1 MLVSC
6 VLDIELCNIVKIQ
19 EKIIVQTISPE
30 GDHTFMNSEKA
41 VIIPVILAGG
51 SGTRLWPLSREC
63 HPKQLL
69 PLVNDKTMLQNTLL
83 RVQGLKG
90 VSSPIVV
97 CTEEHRFLVAE
108 QVRSI
113 GGDATII
120 IEPVGRDTA
129 PAVAVAAL
137 DAVRQNENAVLLVL
151 PADHVI
157 GDEGNF
163 AEAVARGTAC
173 AAHGH
178 PVTFG
183 IVPQSPHTGYGY
195 IKKGGALSGEDSSA
209 FVVEGFVEKPSLE
222 KARQYLDEGYLWNS
236 GMFLFPARGFLATL
250 KEFEPLMADCVER
263 SYAARTR
270 DLDFIRLDS
279 VAFAESP
286 ANSVDYAVMERIRD
300 TVVVPLDCSWSDVGS
315 WEALWEIG
323 KQDEKGNI
331 FIGNVMA
338 EDVTGSYIHA
348 GERLVAAIGL
358 NNYIIVDTKDA
369 LLVASRDRTQ
379 EVKTIVKRLKT
390 ENREEIRLH
399 KKVFRPWGSYE
410 CVDSGERFQAKRII
424 VNPGATL
431 SLQRH
436 FHRAEHWVVVKG
448 TAHIINGE
456 QTIILTENQST
467 YIPLG
472 AKHRLENPGTIPL
485 EIIEIQTGSYLGE
498 DDIERFEDLYGR

>member
-1 MLVSC
+1 M
-6 VLDIELCNIVKIQ
+6 IRE
-19 EKIIVQTISPE
+19 
-30 GDHTFMNSEKA
+30 HA

-90 VSSPIVV
+90 VAAPIVV

-108 QVRSI
+108 QIRAI
-113 GGDATII
+113 GGAATII

-137 DAVRQNENAVLLVL
+137 EALRQAEDAVLLVL

-157 GDEGNF
+157 GNEGNF
-163 AEAVARGTAC
+163 AEAVARGVTC
-173 AAHGH
+173 AAQGH

-183 IVPQSPHTGYGY
+183 IVPRSPHTGYGY
-195 IKKGGALSGEDSSA
+195 IKKGA
-209 FVVEGFVEKPSLE
+209 VVGKEEPPVFAVECFVEKPSLE
-222 KARQYLDEGYLWNS
+222 KAGQYLDQGYLWNS
-236 GMFLFPARGFLATL
+236 GMFLFQAAGFLATL
-250 KEFEPLMADCVER
+250 KEFEPVMADCVAR
-263 SYAARTR
+263 AYGARTH

-279 VAFAESP
+279 AAFSASP
-286 ANSVDYAVMERIRD
+286 ANSVDYAVMERVRD

-323 KQDEKGNI
+323 EQDGKGNI

-338 EDVTGSYIHA
+338 EEVTGCYIHA
-348 GERLVAAIGL
+348 GESLVAAIGL
-358 NNYIIVDTKDA
+358 SNLIIVETKDA
-369 LLVASRDRTQ
+369 LLVAAKDRTQ
-379 EVKTIVKRLKT
+379 EVKTIVKRLKL
-390 ENREEIRLH
+390 EKREEIRLH

-410 CVDSGERFQAKRII
+410 CVDCGERFQAKRIM

-448 TAHIINGE
+448 TAHITNGD

-467 YIPLG
+467 YIPIG
-472 AKHRLENPGTIPL
+472 TKHRLENPGTIPL
-485 EIIEIQTGSYLGE
+485 EIVEIQTGSYLGE

>member
-1 MLVSC
+1 MMR
-6 VLDIELCNIVKIQ
+6 E
-19 EKIIVQTISPE
+19 
-30 GDHTFMNSEKA
+30 HA

-108 QVRSI
+108 QVRAI
-113 GGDATII
+113 GGGATII

-137 DAVRQNENAVLLVL
+137 EAVHQDEDAVLLVL

-157 GDEGNF
+157 GNEGNF
-163 AEAVARGTAC
+163 AEAVARGVTC
-173 AAHGH
+173 AAQGH

-195 IKKGGALSGEDSSA
+195 IKKGEVVGGEEPPVFA
-209 FVVEGFVEKPSLE
+209 VECFVEKPSLE
-222 KARQYLDEGYLWNS
+222 KARKYLDQGYLWNS
-236 GMFLFPARGFLATL
+236 GMFLFPAAGFLATL
-250 KEFEPLMADCVER
+250 KEFEPVMADCVAR
-263 SYAARTR
+263 AYTARTH

-279 VAFAESP
+279 GAFSASP
-286 ANSVDYAVMERIRD
+286 ANSVDYAVMERVRD
-300 TVVVPLDCSWSDVGS
+300 TVVVPLNCSWSDVGS

-323 KQDEKGNI
+323 EQDKNGNI
-331 FIGNVMA
+331 FIGNVLA
-338 EDVTGSYIHA
+338 EGVTGSYIHA
-348 GERLVAAIGL
+348 GESLVAAIGL
-358 NNYIIVDTKDA
+358 SNLIIVETKDA
-369 LLVASRDRTQ
+369 LLVASKDRTQ
-379 EVKTIVKRLKT
+379 EVKTIVKRLKL
-390 ENREEIRLH
+390 EKREEVRLH

-410 CVDSGERFQAKRII
+410 CVDCGERFQAKRIM

-448 TAHIINGE
+448 TAHITNGD
-456 QTIILTENQST
+456 QAIILTENQST

>member
-1 MLVSC
+1 MKK
-6 VLDIELCNIVKIQ
+6 E
-19 EKIIVQTISPE
+19 
-30 GDHTFMNSEKA
+30 HA

-69 PLVNDKTMLQNTLL
+69 ALVNDKTMLQNTLL
-83 RVQGLKG
+83 RVQGLQG
-90 VSSPIVV
+90 VAAPIIV

-108 QVRSI
+108 QIRAI
-113 GGDATII
+113 GIAATII

-137 DAVRQNENAVLLVL
+137 EAVRQDENAVILVL

-157 GDEGNF
+157 GNEAGF
-163 AEAVARGTAC
+163 AEAVARGASR
-173 AAHGH
+173 AGQGR

-195 IKKGGALSGEDSSA
+195 IKKGAVADGEKPPVFTVDC
-209 FVVEGFVEKPSLE
+209 FVEKPCLE

-236 GMFLFPARGFLATL
+236 GMFLFQAAGFLATL
-250 KEFEPLMADCVER
+250 KEFEPGMADCVAR
-263 SYAARTR
+263 AYAARTH
-270 DLDFIRLDS
+270 DLDFTRLDS
-279 VAFAESP
+279 VAFSASP
-286 ANSVDYAVMERIRD
+286 ANSVDYAVMERVRD
-300 TVVVPLDCSWSDVGS
+300 TVVVPLDCAWSDVGS

-323 KQDEKGNI
+323 EQDENGNV
-331 FIGNVMA
+331 FIGSVLA

-348 GERLVAAIGL
+348 GDKLVAAIGL
-358 NNYIIVDTKDA
+358 SDYVIVETKDA
-369 LLVASRDRTQ
+369 LLVAAKDRTQ
-379 EVKTIVKRLKT
+379 EVKTIVKRLTMEK
-390 ENREEIRLH
+390 REEVRLH

-410 CVDSGERFQAKRII
+410 RVDSGERFQVKRIM

-448 TAHIINGE
+448 TAHITNGD
-456 QTIILTENQST
+456 QSIILTENQST

>member
-1 MLVSC
+1 MKK
-6 VLDIELCNIVKIQ
+6 E
-19 EKIIVQTISPE
+19 
-30 GDHTFMNSEKA
+30 HA

-69 PLVNDKTMLQNTLL
+69 PLVNDKTMLQDTLL
-83 RVQGLKG
+83 RAQYLKG
-90 VSSPIVV
+90 VAAPIVV

-108 QVRSI
+108 QVRAI
-113 GGDATII
+113 GTAATII

-137 DAVRQNENAVLLVL
+137 EAIRQDEDAILLVL

-157 GDEGNF
+157 GNEGNF
-163 AEAVARGTAC
+163 AEAVARGVSF

-195 IKKGGALSGEDSSA
+195 IKKGEVLGGEEPSVFAVDC
-209 FVVEGFVEKPSLE
+209 FVEKPSLE

-236 GMFLFPARGFLATL
+236 GMFLFQAAGFLATL
-250 KEFEPLMADCVER
+250 KEFEPVMADCVAR
-263 SYAARTR
+263 AYAARTH

-279 VAFAESP
+279 GAFSASP
-286 ANSVDYAVMERIRD
+286 ANSVDYAVMERVRD
-300 TVVVPLDCSWSDVGS
+300 TVVVPLDCAWSDVGS

-323 KQDEKGNI
+323 EQDGKGNI
-331 FIGNVMA
+331 FIGNVLA

-348 GERLVAAIGL
+348 GDRLVAAIGL
-358 NNYIIVDTKDA
+358 SDHIIVETKDA
-369 LLVASRDRTQ
+369 LLVAAKDRTQ
-379 EVKTIVKRLKT
+379 EVKTIVKRLKM
-390 ENREEIRLH
+390 EKREEVRLH

-410 CVDSGERFQAKRII
+410 CVDSGERFQVKRIM

-448 TAHIINGE
+448 TAHITNGD

-472 AKHRLENPGTIPL
+472 ARHRLENPGTIPL

>member
-1 MLVSC
+1 MR
-6 VLDIELCNIVKIQ
+6 KQ
-19 EKIIVQTISPE
+19 AGPE
-30 GDHTFMNSEKA
+30 GETNFMKRENA

-69 PLVNDKTMLQNTLL
+69 PLVNDRTMLQNTLL

-90 VSSPIVV
+90 VAAPIVV

-108 QVRSI
+108 QVRAI
-113 GGDATII
+113 GTTATII

-137 DAVRQNENAVLLVL
+137 EARRQDEDAVLLVL

-157 GDEGNF
+157 GNEGNF
-163 AEAVARGTAC
+163 AEAVARGVAC
-173 AAHGH
+173 AAQGH

-195 IKKGGALSGEDSSA
+195 IKKGAALSGEGSA
-209 FVVEGFVEKPSLE
+209 VFTVDCFVEKPSLE
-222 KARQYLDEGYLWNS
+222 KARQYLAEGYLWNS
-236 GMFLFPARGFLATL
+236 GMFLFQAAGFLATL
-250 KEFEPLMADCVER
+250 MEFEPVMSDCVAQA
-263 SYAARTR
+263 YAARTH
-270 DLDFIRLDS
+270 DLDFTRLDAG
-279 VAFAESP
+279 AFFASP
-286 ANSVDYAVMERIRD
+286 ASSVDYAVMERVRD
-300 TVVVPLDCSWSDVGS
+300 TVVVPLDCAWSDVGS

-331 FIGNVMA
+331 FIGNVLA

-348 GERLVAAIGL
+348 GDSLVGAIGL
-358 NNYIIVDTKDA
+358 TNLIIVETKDA

-379 EVKTIVKRLKT
+379 EVKAIVTRLKL
-390 ENREEIRLH
+390 EKREEVRLH

-410 CVDSGERFQAKRII
+410 CVDSGERFQVKRIM
-424 VNPGATL
+424 VNSGATL

-448 TAHIINGE
+448 TAHITNGD
-456 QTIILTENQST
+456 QAIILTENQST

>member
-1 MLVSC
+1 M
-6 VLDIELCNIVKIQ
+6 IRE
-19 EKIIVQTISPE
+19 
-30 GDHTFMNSEKA
+30 HA

-90 VSSPIVV
+90 VAAPIVV

-108 QVRSI
+108 QIRAI
-113 GGDATII
+113 GGAATII

-137 DAVRQNENAVLLVL
+137 EALRQAEDAVLLVL

-157 GDEGNF
+157 GNEGNF
-163 AEAVARGTAC
+163 AEAVARGVTC
-173 AAHGH
+173 AAQGH

-183 IVPQSPHTGYGY
+183 IVPRSPHTGYGY
-195 IKKGGALSGEDSSA
+195 IKKGA
-209 FVVEGFVEKPSLE
+209 VVGKEEPPVFAVECFVEKPSLE
-222 KARQYLDEGYLWNS
+222 KAGQYLDQGYLWNS
-236 GMFLFPARGFLATL
+236 GMFLFQAAGFLATL
-250 KEFEPLMADCVER
+250 KEFEPVMADCVAR
-263 SYAARTR
+263 AYGARTH

-279 VAFAESP
+279 AAFSASP
-286 ANSVDYAVMERIRD
+286 ANSVDYAVMERVRD
-300 TVVVPLDCSWSDVGS
+300 TVVVPLDCAWSDVGS

-323 KQDEKGNI
+323 EQDGKGNI
-331 FIGNVMA
+331 FLGNVLA
-338 EDVTGSYIHA
+338 EEVSGSYIHA
-348 GERLVAAIGL
+348 GESLVAAIGL
-358 NNYIIVDTKDA
+358 SNLIIVETKDA
-369 LLVASRDRTQ
+369 LLVAAKDRTQ
-379 EVKTIVKRLKT
+379 QVKTIVKRLQLEK
-390 ENREEIRLH
+390 REEIRLH

-410 CVDSGERFQAKRII
+410 CVDCGERFQAKRIM

-448 TAHIINGE
+448 TAHITNGD

-467 YIPLG
+467 YIPIG
-472 AKHRLENPGTIPL
+472 TKHRLENPGTIPL
-485 EIIEIQTGSYLGE
+485 EIVEIQTGSYLGE

>member
-1 MLVSC
+1 MKN
-6 VLDIELCNIVKIQ
+6 E
-19 EKIIVQTISPE
+19 
-30 GDHTFMNSEKA
+30 HA

-69 PLVNDKTMLQNTLL
+69 ALVNDKTMLQNTLL

-90 VSSPIVV
+90 VAAPIIV

-108 QVRSI
+108 QVRAI
-113 GGDATII
+113 GIAATII

-137 DAVRQNENAVLLVL
+137 EAIRQDEDAVILVL

-157 GDEGNF
+157 GNEGNF
-163 AEAVARGTAC
+163 AEAVAKGASRAGQ
-173 AAHGH
+173 GR

-195 IKKGGALSGEDSSA
+195 IKKGAVADGEKPPVFTVDC
-209 FVVEGFVEKPSLE
+209 FVEKPSLE
-222 KARQYLDEGYLWNS
+222 KARQYLNEGYLWNS
-236 GMFLFPARGFLATL
+236 GMFLFRAAGFLATL
-250 KEFEPLMADCVER
+250 KEFEPVMADCVMR
-263 SYAARTR
+263 AYDARTH
-270 DLDFIRLDS
+270 DLDFTRLDS
-279 VAFAESP
+279 EAFSASP
-286 ANSVDYAVMERIRD
+286 ANSVDYAVMERVRD
-300 TVVVPLDCSWSDVGS
+300 TVLVPLDCAWSDVGS

-323 KQDEKGNI
+323 EQDENGNI
-331 FIGNVMA
+331 FIGNVLA

-348 GERLVAAIGL
+348 GDRLVAAIGL
-358 NNYIIVDTKDA
+358 SDHIIVETKDA
-369 LLVASRDRTQ
+369 LLVAAKDRTQ
-379 EVKTIVKRLKT
+379 EVKTIVKRLAMEKRD
-390 ENREEIRLH
+390 EVRLH

-410 CVDSGERFQAKRII
+410 GVDSGERFQVKRIM

-448 TAHIINGE
+448 TAHITNGD
-456 QTIILTENQST
+456 QSIILTENQST

>member
-1 MLVSC
+1 MR
-6 VLDIELCNIVKIQ
+6 K
-19 EKIIVQTISPE
+19 QTGPE
-30 GDHTFMNSEKA
+30 GEWNFMKRENA

-90 VSSPIVV
+90 VAAPIIV

-108 QVRSI
+108 QVRAI
-113 GGDATII
+113 GTAATII

-137 DAVRQNENAVLLVL
+137 EAVRQDANAILLVL

-157 GDEGNF
+157 GNEGNF
-163 AEAVARGTAC
+163 AEAVARGASC
-173 AAHGH
+173 AADGH

-195 IKKGGALSGEDSSA
+195 IKKGEVLGGEEPPVFRVDC
-209 FVVEGFVEKPSLE
+209 FVEKPSLE

-236 GMFLFPARGFLATL
+236 GMFLFQATGFLATL
-250 KEFEPLMADCVER
+250 TEFEPVMADCVVR
-263 SYAARTR
+263 AYDARTH
-270 DLDFIRLDS
+270 DLDFTRLDS
-279 VAFAESP
+279 GAFSASP
-286 ANSVDYAVMERIRD
+286 ANSVDYAVMERVRD
-300 TVVVPLDCSWSDVGS
+300 TVVVPLDCAWSDVGS

-323 KQDEKGNI
+323 EQDEQGNI
-331 FIGNVMA
+331 FIGNVLA
-338 EDVTGSYIHA
+338 EDVADSYIHA
-348 GERLVAAIGL
+348 GDRLVAAIGL
-358 NNYIIVDTKDA
+358 SNHIIVDTKDA
-369 LLVASRDRTQ
+369 LLVASKDRTQ
-379 EVKTIVKRLKT
+379 EVKTIVKRLKL
-390 ENREEIRLH
+390 EKREEVRLH

-410 CVDSGERFQAKRII
+410 CVDSGERFQVKRIM
-424 VNPGATL
+424 VNPGAAL

-448 TAHIINGE
+448 TAHITNGD
-456 QTIILTENQST
+456 QTVILTENQST

-498 DDIERFEDLYGR
+498 DDIERFEDVYGR

>member
-1 MLVSC
+1 M
-6 VLDIELCNIVKIQ
+6 IRE
-19 EKIIVQTISPE
+19 
-30 GDHTFMNSEKA
+30 HA

-83 RVQGLKG
+83 RVQGLEG
-90 VSSPIVV
+90 VAAPIVV

-108 QVRSI
+108 QIRAI
-113 GGDATII
+113 GGAATII

-137 DAVRQNENAVLLVL
+137 EALRQAEDAVLLVL

-157 GDEGNF
+157 GNEGNF
-163 AEAVARGTAC
+163 AEAVARGVTC
-173 AAHGH
+173 AAQGH

-183 IVPQSPHTGYGY
+183 IVPRSPHTGYGY
-195 IKKGGALSGEDSSA
+195 IKKGA
-209 FVVEGFVEKPSLE
+209 VVGKEEPPVFAVECFVEKPSLE
-222 KARQYLDEGYLWNS
+222 KAGQYLDQGYLWNS
-236 GMFLFPARGFLATL
+236 GMFLFQAAGFLATL
-250 KEFEPLMADCVER
+250 KEFEPVMADCVAR
-263 SYAARTR
+263 AYGARTH

-279 VAFAESP
+279 AAFSASP
-286 ANSVDYAVMERIRD
+286 ANSVDYAVMERVRD
-300 TVVVPLDCSWSDVGS
+300 TVVVPLDCAWSDVGS

-323 KQDEKGNI
+323 EQDGKGNI

-338 EDVTGSYIHA
+338 EEVTGCYIHA
-348 GERLVAAIGL
+348 GESLVAAIGL
-358 NNYIIVDTKDA
+358 SNLIIVETKDA
-369 LLVASRDRTQ
+369 LLVAAKDRTQ
-379 EVKTIVKRLKT
+379 EVKTIVKRLKL
-390 ENREEIRLH
+390 EKREEIRLH

-410 CVDSGERFQAKRII
+410 CVDCGERFQAKRIM

-448 TAHIINGE
+448 TAHITNGD
-456 QTIILTENQST
+456 QAIILTENQST

-472 AKHRLENPGTIPL
+472 TKHRLENPGTIPL

>member
-1 MLVSC
+1 MMR
-6 VLDIELCNIVKIQ
+6 E
-19 EKIIVQTISPE
+19 
-30 GDHTFMNSEKA
+30 HA

-83 RVQGLKG
+83 RVQGLQG
-90 VSSPIVV
+90 VAAPIVV

-108 QVRSI
+108 QIRAI
-113 GGDATII
+113 GGAATII

-137 DAVRQNENAVLLVL
+137 EAVRQNEDAVLLVL

-157 GDEGNF
+157 GNEGNF
-163 AEAVARGTAC
+163 AEAVARGVTC
-173 AAHGH
+173 AAQGH

-183 IVPQSPHTGYGY
+183 IVPRSPHTGYGY
-195 IKKGGALSGEDSSA
+195 IKKGD
-209 FVVEGFVEKPSLE
+209 VVDKEESPVFAVDCFVEKPSPE
-222 KARQYLDEGYLWNS
+222 KARQYLDQGYLWNS
-236 GMFLFPARGFLATL
+236 GMFLFQAAGFLATL
-250 KEFEPLMADCVER
+250 KDFEPVMADCVAR
-263 SYAARTR
+263 AYGARTH

-279 VAFAESP
+279 GAFSASP
-286 ANSVDYAVMERIRD
+286 ANSVDYAVMERVRD
-300 TVVVPLDCSWSDVGS
+300 TVVVPLDCAWSDVGS

-323 KQDEKGNI
+323 EQDGKGNI
-331 FIGNVMA
+331 FLGNVLA
-338 EDVTGSYIHA
+338 EEVTGSYIHA
-348 GERLVAAIGL
+348 GESLVAAIGL
-358 NNYIIVDTKDA
+358 NNLIIVETKDA
-369 LLVASRDRTQ
+369 LLVAARDRAQ
-379 EVKTIVKRLKT
+379 EVKTIVKRLQK
-390 ENREEIRLH
+390 EKREEIRLH

-410 CVDSGERFQAKRII
+410 CVDCGERFQAKRIM

-448 TAHIINGE
+448 TAHITNGD
-456 QTIILTENQST
+456 QAIILTENQST

-472 AKHRLENPGTIPL
+472 TKHRLENPGTIPL

>member
-1 MLVSC
+1 MH
-6 VLDIELCNIVKIQ
+6 K
-19 EKIIVQTISPE
+19 QTGPE
-30 GDHTFMNSEKA
+30 GEWNFMKRENA

-63 HPKQLL
+63 HPKQFL

-90 VSSPIVV
+90 VAAPIIV

-108 QVRSI
+108 QVRAI
-113 GGDATII
+113 GTAATII

-137 DAVRQNENAVLLVL
+137 EAVRQDANAILLVL

-157 GDEGNF
+157 GNEGNF
-163 AEAVARGTAC
+163 AEAVARGASC
-173 AAHGH
+173 AADGH

-195 IKKGGALSGEDSSA
+195 IKKGEVLGGENPPVFAVDC
-209 FVVEGFVEKPSLE
+209 FVEKPSLG

-236 GMFLFPARGFLATL
+236 GMFLFQATGFLATL
-250 KEFEPLMADCVER
+250 TEFEPVMADCVVR
-263 SYAARTR
+263 AYDARTH
-270 DLDFIRLDS
+270 DLDFTRLDS
-279 VAFAESP
+279 VAFSASP
-286 ANSVDYAVMERIRD
+286 ANSVDYAVMERVRD
-300 TVVVPLDCSWSDVGS
+300 TVVVPLDCAWSDVGS

-323 KQDEKGNI
+323 EQDEQGNI
-331 FIGNVMA
+331 FIGNVLA
-338 EDVTGSYIHA
+338 EDVADSYIHA
-348 GERLVAAIGL
+348 GDRLVAAIGL
-358 NNYIIVDTKDA
+358 SNHIIVDTKDA
-369 LLVASRDRTQ
+369 LLVASKDRTQ
-379 EVKTIVKRLKT
+379 EVKTIVKRLKL
-390 ENREEIRLH
+390 EKREEVRLH

-410 CVDSGERFQAKRII
+410 CVDSGERFQVKRIM

-448 TAHIINGE
+448 TAHITNGD
-456 QTIILTENQST
+456 QTVILTENQST

-498 DDIERFEDLYGR
+498 DDIERFEDVYGR

>member
-1 MLVSC
+1 MKK
-6 VLDIELCNIVKIQ
+6 E
-19 EKIIVQTISPE
+19 
-30 GDHTFMNSEKA
+30 HA

-69 PLVNDKTMLQNTLL
+69 PLVDDKTMLQNTLL

-90 VSSPIVV
+90 VAAPIVV

-108 QVRSI
+108 QVRAI
-113 GGDATII
+113 GTAATII

-129 PAVAVAAL
+129 PAVAAAAL
-137 DAVRQNENAVLLVL
+137 DAVRQDEDAILLVL

-157 GDEGNF
+157 GNEGNF
-163 AEAVARGTAC
+163 AEAVARGASC

-195 IKKGGALSGEDSSA
+195 IKKGEALGGEEPPVFAVDC
-209 FVVEGFVEKPSLE
+209 FVEKPSLE

-236 GMFLFPARGFLATL
+236 GMFLFQAAGFLATL
-250 KEFEPLMADCVER
+250 KEFEPVMADCVAR
-263 SYAARTR
+263 AYAARTH
-270 DLDFIRLDS
+270 DLDFTRLDS
-279 VAFAESP
+279 GAFSASP
-286 ANSVDYAVMERIRD
+286 ANSVDYAVMERVRD

-323 KQDEKGNI
+323 EQDGKGNI
-331 FIGNVMA
+331 FIGNVLA

-348 GERLVAAIGL
+348 GDRLVAAIGL
-358 NNYIIVDTKDA
+358 SNQIIVETKDA
-369 LLVASRDRTQ
+369 LLVASKDRTQ
-379 EVKTIVKRLKT
+379 EVKTIVKRLKL
-390 ENREEIRLH
+390 EKREEVRLH

-410 CVDSGERFQAKRII
+410 GVDCGERFQVKRIM
-424 VNPGATL
+424 VNPGAIL

-448 TAHIINGE
+448 TAHITNGD
-456 QTIILTENQST
+456 QAIILTENQST

>member
-1 MLVSC
+1 MKK
-6 VLDIELCNIVKIQ
+6 N
-19 EKIIVQTISPE
+19 
-30 GDHTFMNSEKA
+30 HA

-83 RVQGLKG
+83 RVQGLMG
-90 VSSPIVV
+90 VTAPIIV

-108 QVRSI
+108 QVRAI
-113 GGDATII
+113 GATATII

-137 DAVRQNENAVLLVL
+137 EAIRQDKDAVILVL

-157 GDEGNF
+157 GHEGNF
-163 AEAVARGTAC
+163 AAAVASGVAC
-173 AAHGH
+173 AGQGH

-183 IVPQSPHTGYGY
+183 IVPQNPHTGYGY
-195 IKKGGALSGEDSSA
+195 IKKGKMLGGEESPFFAVDC
-209 FVVEGFVEKPSLE
+209 FVEKPSLE

-236 GMFLFPARGFLATL
+236 GMFLFPAAGFLATL
-250 KEFEPLMADCVER
+250 KEFEPVMADCVAR
-263 SYAARTR
+263 AYDARTH
-270 DLDFIRLDS
+270 DLDFTRLDS
-279 VAFAESP
+279 EAFSASP
-286 ANSVDYAVMERIRD
+286 ANSVDYAVMERARD
-300 TVVVPLDCSWSDVGS
+300 TVVVPMDCAWSDVGS

-323 KQDEKGNI
+323 KQDEQGNI
-331 FIGNVMA
+331 FIGNVLA
-338 EDVTGSYIHA
+338 EDVSGSYIHA
-348 GERLVAAIGL
+348 GDRLVAAIGL
-358 NNYIIVDTKDA
+358 NNHIIVETKDA
-369 LLVASRDRTQ
+369 LLVAAKDRTQ
-379 EVKTIVKRLKT
+379 EVKAIVKRLTMEK
-390 ENREEIRLH
+390 REEVRLH

-410 CVDSGERFQAKRII
+410 CVDSGERFQVKRIM
-424 VNPGATL
+424 VNSGATL

-448 TAHIINGE
+448 TAHITNGD
-456 QTIILTENQST
+456 QAIILTENQST

>member
-1 MLVSC
+1 MH
-6 VLDIELCNIVKIQ
+6 K
-19 EKIIVQTISPE
+19 QTDPE
-30 GDHTFMNSEKA
+30 GEWNFMKRENA

-90 VSSPIVV
+90 VAAPIIV

-108 QVRSI
+108 QVRAI
-113 GGDATII
+113 GTAATII

-137 DAVRQNENAVLLVL
+137 EAIRQDANAILLVL

-157 GDEGNF
+157 GNEGNF
-163 AEAVARGTAC
+163 AEAVARGASC
-173 AAHGH
+173 AADGH

-195 IKKGGALSGEDSSA
+195 IKKGDVLGGEEPPIFRVDC
-209 FVVEGFVEKPSLE
+209 FVEKPSLE

-236 GMFLFPARGFLATL
+236 GMFLFQATGFLATL
-250 KEFEPLMADCVER
+250 TEFEPVMADCVVR
-263 SYAARTR
+263 AYDARTH
-270 DLDFIRLDS
+270 DLDFTRLDS
-279 VAFAESP
+279 GAFSASP
-286 ANSVDYAVMERIRD
+286 ANSVDYAVMERVRD
-300 TVVVPLDCSWSDVGS
+300 TVVVPLDCAWSDVGS

-323 KQDEKGNI
+323 EQDEQGNI
-331 FIGNVMA
+331 FIGNVLA
-338 EDVTGSYIHA
+338 EDVADSYIHA
-348 GERLVAAIGL
+348 GDRLVAAIGL
-358 NNYIIVDTKDA
+358 NNHIIVDTKDA
-369 LLVASRDRTQ
+369 LLVASKDRAQ
-379 EVKTIVKRLKT
+379 EVKTIVKRLKL
-390 ENREEIRLH
+390 EKREEVRLH

-410 CVDSGERFQAKRII
+410 CVDCGERFQVKRIM

-448 TAHIINGE
+448 TAHITNGD
-456 QTIILTENQST
+456 QTVILTENQST

-498 DDIERFEDLYGR
+498 DDIERFEDVYGR

>member
-1 MLVSC
+1 MKNEHA
-6 VLDIELCNIVKIQ
+6 VL
-19 EKIIVQTISPE
+19 
-30 GDHTFMNSEKA
+30 
-41 VIIPVILAGG
+41 IPVILAGG

-69 PLVNDKTMLQNTLL
+69 PLVNEKTMLQNTLL
-83 RVQGLKG
+83 RVLDLQGA
-90 VSSPIVV
+90 SAPIVV

-108 QVRSI
+108 QVRAI
-113 GGDATII
+113 GTTATII

-137 DAVRQNENAVLLVL
+137 EALRQDQNAILLVL

-157 GDEGNF
+157 GNQENF
-163 AEAVARGTAC
+163 ADSVARGASWATQ
-173 AAHGH
+173 GN

-183 IVPQSPHTGYGY
+183 IVPRSPHAGYGY
-195 IKKGGALSGEDSSA
+195 IKKGNMLGKEEHVFA
-209 FVVEGFVEKPSLE
+209 VECFVEKPSLE
-222 KARQYLDEGYLWNS
+222 KAREYLAEGYLWNS
-236 GMFLFPARGFLATL
+236 GIFLFQAAGFLKIL
-250 KEFEPLMADCVER
+250 QEFEPDMADCVTR
-263 SYAARTR
+263 AYAARTQ
-270 DLDFIRLDS
+270 DLDFTRLDS
-279 VAFAESP
+279 GAFSACP
-286 ANSVDYAVMERIRD
+286 ANSVDYAVMERVRN
-300 TVVVPLDCSWSDVGS
+300 TVVVSLDCAWSDVGS

-323 KQDEKGNI
+323 RQDENGNI
-331 FIGNVMA
+331 FIGNVLA

-348 GERLVAAIGL
+348 GDSLVAAIGL
-358 NNYIIVDTKDA
+358 RDQIIVETKDA
-369 LLVASRDRTQ
+369 LLVAAKERSQ
-379 EVKTIVKRLKT
+379 EVKTIVKRLRLEK
-390 ENREEIRLH
+390 REEVRLH
-399 KKVFRPWGSYE
+399 KKVSRPWGSYE
-410 CVDSGERFQAKRII
+410 GVDCGERFQVKRIM

-448 TAHIINGE
+448 TALIINAE

-472 AKHRLENPGTIPL
+472 EKHRLENPGTIPL

>member
-1 MLVSC
+1 MMR
-6 VLDIELCNIVKIQ
+6 E
-19 EKIIVQTISPE
+19 P
-30 GDHTFMNSEKA
+30 A

-69 PLVNDKTMLQNTLL
+69 PLVNDKTMLQNTLI

-90 VSSPIVV
+90 VAAPIVV

-108 QVRSI
+108 QVRAI
-113 GGDATII
+113 GGAATII

-137 DAVRQNENAVLLVL
+137 EAIRQDKEAVLLVL

-157 GDEGNF
+157 GNEENF
-163 AEAVARGTAC
+163 AEAVARGVSC
-173 AAHGH
+173 AAQGH

-195 IKKGGALSGEDSSA
+195 IKKGEVVGGEELPVFAVDC
-209 FVVEGFVEKPSLE
+209 FVEKPSLE
-222 KARQYLDEGYLWNS
+222 KARQYLDQGYLWNS
-236 GMFLFPARGFLATL
+236 GMFLFPAARFLETL
-250 KEFEPLMADCVER
+250 TEFEPVMADCVVR
-263 SYAARTR
+263 ADAARTH
-270 DLDFIRLDS
+270 DLDFTRLDAA
-279 VAFAESP
+279 AFSASP
-286 ANSVDYAVMERIRD
+286 ANSVDYAVMERARD
-300 TVVVPLDCSWSDVGS
+300 TVVVPLDCAWSDVGS

-323 KQDEKGNI
+323 EQDGKGNI
-331 FIGNVMA
+331 FIGNVLA
-338 EDVTGSYIHA
+338 EDVTGSYVHA
-348 GERLVAAIGL
+348 GDSLVAAIGVSNL
-358 NNYIIVDTKDA
+358 IIVETKDA
-369 LLVASRDRTQ
+369 LLVAAKDRTQ
-379 EVKTIVKRLKT
+379 EVKTIVKRLQLEK
-390 ENREEIRLH
+390 REEVRLH

-410 CVDSGERFQAKRII
+410 CVDCGERFQVKRIM

-448 TAHIINGE
+448 TAHITNGD
-456 QTIILTENQST
+456 QAIILTENQST

-485 EIIEIQTGSYLGE
+485 QIIEIQTGSYLGE

>member
-1 MLVSC
+1 MKK
-6 VLDIELCNIVKIQ
+6 EY
-19 EKIIVQTISPE
+19 
-30 GDHTFMNSEKA
+30 A

-83 RVQGLKG
+83 RVQCLKG
-90 VSSPIVV
+90 VAAPIVV

-108 QVRSI
+108 QVRAI
-113 GGDATII
+113 GGAATII

-137 DAVRQNENAVLLVL
+137 EAIRQNKEAILLVL

-157 GDEGNF
+157 GNEGNF
-163 AEAVARGTAC
+163 AEAVARGVSC

-195 IKKGGALSGEDSSA
+195 IKKGEVVGGEESPVFAVDC
-209 FVVEGFVEKPSLE
+209 FVEKPSLE
-222 KARQYLDEGYLWNS
+222 KAKQYLDQGYLWNS
-236 GMFLFPARGFLATL
+236 GMFLFPAARFLETL
-250 KEFEPLMADCVER
+250 TEFEPVMADCVAR
-263 SYAARTR
+263 AYAARTH
-270 DLDFIRLDS
+270 DLDFTRLDS
-279 VAFAESP
+279 EAFSASP
-286 ANSVDYAVMERIRD
+286 ANSVDYAVMERARD
-300 TVVVPLDCSWSDVGS
+300 TVVVPLDCAWSDVGS

-323 KQDEKGNI
+323 EQDGKGNI
-331 FIGNVMA
+331 FIGKVLA
-338 EDVTGSYIHA
+338 EDVTGSYVHA
-348 GERLVAAIGL
+348 GDSLVAAIGL
-358 NNYIIVDTKDA
+358 SNLIIVETKDA
-369 LLVASRDRTQ
+369 LLVASKDRTQ
-379 EVKTIVKRLKT
+379 EVKTIVKRLQLEK
-390 ENREEIRLH
+390 REEVRLH

-410 CVDSGERFQAKRII
+410 GVDCGERFQVKRIM
-424 VNPGATL
+424 VSPGATL

-448 TAHIINGE
+448 TAHITNGD

>member
-1 MLVSC
+1 MKKEHA
-6 VLDIELCNIVKIQ
+6 I
-19 EKIIVQTISPE
+19 
-30 GDHTFMNSEKA
+30 
-41 VIIPVILAGG
+41 IIPVILAGG

-69 PLVNDKTMLQNTLL
+69 ALVNDKTMLQNTLL

-90 VSSPIVV
+90 VAAPIIV

-108 QVRSI
+108 QVRAI
-113 GGDATII
+113 GIAATII

-137 DAVRQNENAVLLVL
+137 EAVRQDEDAVILVL

-157 GDEGNF
+157 GNEGNF
-163 AEAVARGTAC
+163 AEAVARGVTC
-173 AAHGH
+173 AAQGH

-183 IVPQSPHTGYGY
+183 IVPRSPHTGYGY
-195 IKKGGALSGEDSSA
+195 IKKGD
-209 FVVEGFVEKPSLE
+209 VVGKEESPVFAVGCFVEKPSPE
-222 KARQYLDEGYLWNS
+222 KARQYLDQGYLWNS
-236 GMFLFPARGFLATL
+236 GMFLFPAAGFLATL
-250 KEFEPLMADCVER
+250 KEFEPVMADCVAR
-263 SYAARTR
+263 AYGARTH

-279 VAFAESP
+279 GAFSASP
-286 ANSVDYAVMERIRD
+286 ANSVDYAVMERVRD
-300 TVVVPLDCSWSDVGS
+300 TVVVPLDCAWSDVGS

-323 KQDEKGNI
+323 EQDGKGNI
-331 FIGNVMA
+331 FLGNVLA
-338 EDVTGSYIHA
+338 EEVTGSYIHA
-348 GERLVAAIGL
+348 GESLVAAIGL
-358 NNYIIVDTKDA
+358 NNLIIVETKDA
-369 LLVASRDRTQ
+369 LLVAARDRAQ
-379 EVKTIVKRLKT
+379 EVKTIVKRLQK
-390 ENREEIRLH
+390 EKREEIRLH

-410 CVDSGERFQAKRII
+410 CVDCGERFQAKRIM

-448 TAHIINGE
+448 TAHITNGD
-456 QTIILTENQST
+456 QAIILTENQST

-472 AKHRLENPGTIPL
+472 TKHRLENPGTIPL

>member
-1 MLVSC
+1 MKK
-6 VLDIELCNIVKIQ
+6 E
-19 EKIIVQTISPE
+19 
-30 GDHTFMNSEKA
+30 HA

-90 VSSPIVV
+90 VAAPIIV

-108 QVRSI
+108 QVRAI
-113 GGDATII
+113 GGTATII

-137 DAVRQNENAVLLVL
+137 EAIRQNEDAVILVL

-157 GDEGNF
+157 GNEGNF
-163 AEAVARGTAC
+163 AEAVAKGTAC
-173 AAHGH
+173 ATQGH

-195 IKKGGALSGEDSSA
+195 IKKGAVLGGEESPFFA
-209 FVVEGFVEKPSLE
+209 VECFVEKPTLD
-222 KARQYLDEGYLWNS
+222 KARQYLNEGYLWNS
-236 GMFLFPARGFLATL
+236 GMFLFQAAGFLATL
-250 KEFEPLMADCVER
+250 KEFEPVMADCVTR
-263 SYAARTR
+263 AYDARTP
-270 DLDFIRLDS
+270 DLDFTRLDS
-279 VAFAESP
+279 EAFSASP
-286 ANSVDYAVMERIRD
+286 ANSVDYAVMERVRD
-300 TVVVPLDCSWSDVGS
+300 TVLVPLDCAWSDVGS

-323 KQDEKGNI
+323 EQDGNGNI
-331 FIGNVMA
+331 FIGNVLA

-348 GERLVAAIGL
+348 GDRLVAAIGL
-358 NNYIIVDTKDA
+358 SDHIIVETKDA
-369 LLVASRDRTQ
+369 LLVAAKDRTQ
-379 EVKTIVKRLKT
+379 EVKTIVKRLKM
-390 ENREEIRLH
+390 EKRDEVRLH

-410 CVDSGERFQAKRII
+410 CVDSGERFQVKRIM
-424 VNPGATL
+424 VNSGATL

-448 TAHIINGE
+448 TAHITNGE
-456 QTIILTENQST
+456 QAIILTENQST

-472 AKHRLENPGTIPL
+472 VKHRLENPGTIPL

>member
-1 MLVSC
+1 MKK
-6 VLDIELCNIVKIQ
+6 E
-19 EKIIVQTISPE
+19 
-30 GDHTFMNSEKA
+30 HA

-69 PLVNDKTMLQNTLL
+69 PLINDKTMLQNTLL

-90 VSSPIVV
+90 VSAPIII

-108 QVRSI
+108 QVRAI
-113 GGDATII
+113 GDPATII

-137 DAVRQNENAVLLVL
+137 EAIRQDDDAVLLVL

-157 GDEGNF
+157 GNEGNF
-163 AEAVARGTAC
+163 AEAVARGASC
-173 AAHGH
+173 AVHGH

-195 IKKGGALSGEDSSA
+195 IKKGEVLGGEDSSVFA
-209 FVVEGFVEKPSLE
+209 VDCFVEKPSLE
-222 KARQYLDEGYLWNS
+222 KARQYIKEGYLWNS
-236 GMFLFPARGFLATL
+236 GMFLFPAAGFMATL
-250 KEFEPLMADCVER
+250 NEFEPVMADCVAR
-263 SYAARTR
+263 AYAARTH
-270 DLDFIRLDS
+270 DLDFTRLDS
-279 VAFAESP
+279 VAFSASP
-286 ANSVDYAVMERIRD
+286 SNSVDYAVMERVRD

-315 WEALWEIG
+315 WESLWEIG
-323 KQDEKGNI
+323 KQDEQGNI
-331 FIGNVMA
+331 FIGNVLA

-348 GERLVAAIGL
+348 GDRLVAAIGL
-358 NNYIIVDTKDA
+358 SNHIIVETKDA
-369 LLVASRDRTQ
+369 LLVAAKDRTQ
-379 EVKTIVKRLKT
+379 EVKTIVNRLQLEK
-390 ENREEIRLH
+390 REEVRLH
-399 KKVFRPWGSYE
+399 TKVFRPWGSYE
-410 CVDSGERFQAKRII
+410 RVDCGERFQVKRIM

-448 TAHIINGE
+448 TAHIINGD
-456 QTIILTENQST
+456 QAIILSENQST

-472 AKHRLENPGTIPL
+472 TKHRLENPGTILL

>member
-1 MLVSC
+1 MMKE
-6 VLDIELCNIVKIQ
+6 D
-19 EKIIVQTISPE
+19 
-30 GDHTFMNSEKA
+30 A

-90 VSSPIVV
+90 VASPIVV

-108 QVRSI
+108 QVRAI
-113 GGDATII
+113 GGGATII

-137 DAVRQNENAVLLVL
+137 EAVHQDENAVLLVL

-157 GDEGNF
+157 GNEGNF
-163 AEAVARGTAC
+163 AEAVARGVTC
-173 AAHGH
+173 AAQGH

-195 IKKGGALSGEDSSA
+195 IKKGEVVGGEEPPVFA
-209 FVVEGFVEKPSLE
+209 VECFVEKPSLE
-222 KARQYLDEGYLWNS
+222 KARQYLNQGYLWNS
-236 GMFLFPARGFLATL
+236 GMFLFQGAGFLATL
-250 KEFEPLMADCVER
+250 KEFEPIMADCV
-263 SYAARTR
+263 ARAYVDRTH
-270 DLDFIRLDS
+270 DLDFIRLDPG
-279 VAFAESP
+279 AFSASP
-286 ANSVDYAVMERIRD
+286 ANSVDYAVMERVRD

-323 KQDEKGNI
+323 EQDKNGNI
-331 FIGNVMA
+331 FIGNVLA
-338 EDVTGSYIHA
+338 EEVTGSYIHA
-348 GERLVAAIGL
+348 GESLVAVIGL
-358 NNYIIVDTKDA
+358 SNLIVVETKDA
-369 LLVASRDRTQ
+369 LLVASKDRTQ
-379 EVKTIVKRLKT
+379 EVKTIVKRLKL
-390 ENREEIRLH
+390 EKREEVRLH

-410 CVDSGERFQAKRII
+410 CVDCGERFQVKRIM
-424 VNPGATL
+424 VNPGAIL

-448 TAHIINGE
+448 TAHITNGD
-456 QTIILTENQST
+456 QAIILTENQST

>member
-1 MLVSC
+1 M
-6 VLDIELCNIVKIQ
+6 IRE
-19 EKIIVQTISPE
+19 
-30 GDHTFMNSEKA
+30 HA

-83 RVQGLKG
+83 RVQGLEG
-90 VSSPIVV
+90 VAAPIVV

-108 QVRSI
+108 QIRAI
-113 GGDATII
+113 GGAATII

-137 DAVRQNENAVLLVL
+137 EALRQAEDAVLLVL

-157 GDEGNF
+157 GNEGNF
-163 AEAVARGTAC
+163 AEAVARGVTC
-173 AAHGH
+173 AAQGH

-183 IVPQSPHTGYGY
+183 IVPRSPHTGYGY
-195 IKKGGALSGEDSSA
+195 IKKGA
-209 FVVEGFVEKPSLE
+209 VVGKEEPPVFAVECFVEKPSLE
-222 KARQYLDEGYLWNS
+222 KAGQYLDQGYLWNS
-236 GMFLFPARGFLATL
+236 GMFLFQAAGFLATL
-250 KEFEPLMADCVER
+250 KEFEPVMADCVAR
-263 SYAARTR
+263 AYGARTH

-279 VAFAESP
+279 AAFSASP
-286 ANSVDYAVMERIRD
+286 ANSVDYAVMERVRD
-300 TVVVPLDCSWSDVGS
+300 TVVVPLDCAWSDVGS

-323 KQDEKGNI
+323 EQDGKGNI
-331 FIGNVMA
+331 FLGNVLA
-338 EDVTGSYIHA
+338 EEVSGSYIHA
-348 GERLVAAIGL
+348 GESLVAAIGL
-358 NNYIIVDTKDA
+358 SNLIIVETKDA
-369 LLVASRDRTQ
+369 LLVAAKDRTQ
-379 EVKTIVKRLKT
+379 QVKTIVKRLQLEK
-390 ENREEIRLH
+390 REEIRLH

-410 CVDSGERFQAKRII
+410 CVDCGERFQAKRIM

-448 TAHIINGE
+448 TAHITNGD
-456 QTIILTENQST
+456 QAIILTENQST

-472 AKHRLENPGTIPL
+472 TKHRLENPGTIPL

>member
-1 MLVSC
+1 MKSA
-6 VLDIELCNIVKIQ
+6 
-19 EKIIVQTISPE
+19 P
-30 GDHTFMNSEKA
+30 A

-83 RVQGLKG
+83 RVQSLKG
-90 VSSPIVV
+90 ISAPIVV

-108 QVRSI
+108 QVRAI
-113 GGDATII
+113 GAAATII

-137 DAVRQNENAVLLVL
+137 EASRQEKDAILLVL

-157 GDEGNF
+157 GKEGNF
-163 AEAVARGTAC
+163 AEAVARGELC
-173 AAHGH
+173 AADGH

-183 IVPQSPHTGYGY
+183 IVPRSPHTGYGY
-195 IKKGGALSGEDSSA
+195 IKKGEALGGEDSPVFA
-209 FVVEGFVEKPSLE
+209 VDGFVEKPSLE
-222 KARQYLDEGYLWNS
+222 KARQYLEEGYLWNS
-236 GMFLFPARGFLATL
+236 GMFLFQATGFLATL
-250 KEFEPLMADCVER
+250 KEFEPVMADCATR
-263 SYAARTR
+263 AYAARTH
-270 DLDFIRLDS
+270 DLDFTRLD
-279 VAFAESP
+279 VAAFSASP
-286 ANSVDYAVMERIRD
+286 ANSVDYAVMERVRD
-300 TVVVPLDCSWSDVGS
+300 SVVVPLDCAWSDVGS

-323 KQDEKGNI
+323 EQDEKGNI

-338 EDVTGSYIHA
+338 EDVSDSYIHA
-348 GERLVAAIGL
+348 GDRLVAVIGL
-358 NNYIIVDTKDA
+358 SNHIIVDTKDA
-369 LLVASRDRTQ
+369 LLVAAKDRSQ
-379 EVKTIVKRLKT
+379 EVKAIVKRLKL
-390 ENREEIRLH
+390 EKREEVRLH

-410 CVDSGERFQAKRII
+410 CVDCGERFQVKRIM

-448 TAHIINGE
+448 TAQITNGD
-456 QTIILTENQST
+456 QAVILTENQST
-467 YIPLG
+467 YIQLG
-472 AKHRLENPGTIPL
+472 AKHRLQNPGTIPL

-498 DDIERFEDLYGR
+498 DDIERFEDMYGR

>member
-1 MLVSC
+1 M
-6 VLDIELCNIVKIQ
+6 IRE
-19 EKIIVQTISPE
+19 
-30 GDHTFMNSEKA
+30 HA

-83 RVQGLKG
+83 RVQGLEG
-90 VSSPIVV
+90 VAAPIVV

-108 QVRSI
+108 QIRAI
-113 GGDATII
+113 GGAATII

-137 DAVRQNENAVLLVL
+137 EALRQAEDAVLLVL

-157 GDEGNF
+157 GNEGNF
-163 AEAVARGTAC
+163 AEAVARGVTC
-173 AAHGH
+173 AAQGH

-183 IVPQSPHTGYGY
+183 IVPRSPHTGYGY
-195 IKKGGALSGEDSSA
+195 IKKGA
-209 FVVEGFVEKPSLE
+209 VVGKEEPPVFAVECFVEKPSLE
-222 KARQYLDEGYLWNS
+222 KAGQYLDQGYLWNS
-236 GMFLFPARGFLATL
+236 GMFLFQAAGFLATL
-250 KEFEPLMADCVER
+250 KEFEPVMADCVAR
-263 SYAARTR
+263 AYGARTH

-279 VAFAESP
+279 AAFSASP
-286 ANSVDYAVMERIRD
+286 ANSVDYAVMERVRD

-323 KQDEKGNI
+323 EQDGKGNI

-338 EDVTGSYIHA
+338 EEVTGCYIHA
-348 GERLVAAIGL
+348 GESLVAAIGL
-358 NNYIIVDTKDA
+358 SNLIIVETKDA
-369 LLVASRDRTQ
+369 LLVAAKDRTQ
-379 EVKTIVKRLKT
+379 EVKTIVKRLKL
-390 ENREEIRLH
+390 EKREEIRLH

-410 CVDSGERFQAKRII
+410 CVDCGERFQAKRIM

-448 TAHIINGE
+448 TAHITNGD

-467 YIPLG
+467 YIPIG
-472 AKHRLENPGTIPL
+472 TKHRLENPGTIPL
-485 EIIEIQTGSYLGE
+485 EIVEIQTGSYLGE

>member
-1 MLVSC
+1 MQR
-6 VLDIELCNIVKIQ
+6 E
-19 EKIIVQTISPE
+19 
-30 GDHTFMNSEKA
+30 HA

-69 PLVNDKTMLQNTLL
+69 ALVNDKTMLQNTLL
-83 RVQGLKG
+83 RVQGLQE
-90 VSSPIVV
+90 VSAPIIV

-108 QVRSI
+108 QVRAL
-113 GGDATII
+113 GGAATII

-129 PAVAVAAL
+129 PAVAAAAL
-137 DAVRQNENAVLLVL
+137 EAVRQDAEAVLLVL

-157 GDEGNF
+157 GNEGNF
-163 AEAVARGTAC
+163 AEAVTRGASCARQ
-173 AAHGH
+173 GH

-195 IKKGGALSGEDSSA
+195 IKKGAALNGEEPPVFEVDC
-209 FVVEGFVEKPSLE
+209 FVEKPSLE
-222 KARQYLDEGYLWNS
+222 KARGYLDQGYLWNS
-236 GMFLFPARGFLATL
+236 GIFLFQAAGFLAIL
-250 KEFEPLMADCVER
+250 KEFEPAMADCVER
-263 SYAARTR
+263 AYAGRTQ
-270 DLDFIRLDS
+270 DLDFTRLDS
-279 VAFAESP
+279 SAFSASP
-286 ANSVDYAVMERIRD
+286 ANSVDYAVMERVRD
-300 TVVVPLDCSWSDVGS
+300 TVVVPLDCAWSDVGS

-323 KQDEKGNI
+323 EQDEKGNI
-331 FIGNVMA
+331 FIGNVLA
-338 EDVTGSYIHA
+338 EDVAGSYINA

-358 NNYIIVDTKDA
+358 SNYIIVDTKDA
-369 LLVASRDRTQ
+369 LLVAAKDRSQ
-379 EVKTIVKRLKT
+379 EVKKIVNRLKM
-390 ENREEIRLH
+390 EKRDEVRLH

-410 CVDSGERFQAKRII
+410 GVDCGERFQVKRIM

-448 TAHIINGE
+448 TAHITNGE
-456 QTIILTENQST
+456 QSIILTENQST

-472 AKHRLENPGTIPL
+472 AKHRLENPGTIAL

>member
-1 MLVSC
+1 MKK
-6 VLDIELCNIVKIQ
+6 N
-19 EKIIVQTISPE
+19 
-30 GDHTFMNSEKA
+30 HA

-83 RVQGLKG
+83 RVQGLMG
-90 VSSPIVV
+90 VTAPIIV

-108 QVRSI
+108 QVRAI
-113 GGDATII
+113 GATATII

-137 DAVRQNENAVLLVL
+137 EAIRQDKDAVILVL

-157 GDEGNF
+157 GHEGNF
-163 AEAVARGTAC
+163 AAAVASGVAC
-173 AAHGH
+173 AGQGH

-183 IVPQSPHTGYGY
+183 IVPQNPHTGYGY
-195 IKKGGALSGEDSSA
+195 IKKGKMLGGEESPFFAVDC
-209 FVVEGFVEKPSLE
+209 FVEKPSLE

-236 GMFLFPARGFLATL
+236 GMFLFPAAGFLATL
-250 KEFEPLMADCVER
+250 KEFEPVMADCVAR
-263 SYAARTR
+263 AYDARTH
-270 DLDFIRLDS
+270 DLDFTRLDS
-279 VAFAESP
+279 EAFSASP
-286 ANSVDYAVMERIRD
+286 ANSVDYAVMERARD
-300 TVVVPLDCSWSDVGS
+300 TVVVPMDCAWSDVGS

-323 KQDEKGNI
+323 KQDENGNI
-331 FIGNVMA
+331 FIGNVLA
-338 EDVTGSYIHA
+338 EDVSGSYIHA
-348 GERLVAAIGL
+348 GDRLVAAIGL
-358 NNYIIVDTKDA
+358 NNHIIVETKDA
-369 LLVASRDRTQ
+369 LLVAAKDRTQ
-379 EVKTIVKRLKT
+379 EVKAIVKRLTMEK
-390 ENREEIRLH
+390 REEVRLH

-410 CVDSGERFQAKRII
+410 CVDSGERFQVKRIM
-424 VNPGATL
+424 VNSGATL

-448 TAHIINGE
+448 TAHITNGD
-456 QTIILTENQST
+456 QAIILTENQST

>member
-1 MLVSC
+1 MKK
-6 VLDIELCNIVKIQ
+6 E
-19 EKIIVQTISPE
+19 
-30 GDHTFMNSEKA
+30 HA

-90 VSSPIVV
+90 VAAAVVV

-108 QVRSI
+108 QVRAI
-113 GGDATII
+113 GGAATII

-137 DAVRQNENAVLLVL
+137 EAMRQDEEAIILVL

-157 GDEGNF
+157 GNEENF
-163 AEAVARGTAC
+163 AEAVGKGALC
-173 AAHGH
+173 AMHGR

-195 IKKGGALSGEDSSA
+195 IKKGEVLDGGDSSI
-209 FVVEGFVEKPSLE
+209 FKVDCFVEKPSLE
-222 KARQYLDEGYLWNS
+222 KARQYLGEGYLWNS
-236 GMFLFPARGFLATL
+236 GMFLFQAAGFLAIL
-250 KEFEPLMADCVER
+250 KEFEPVMADCVTR
-263 SYAARTR
+263 AYAARTH
-270 DLDFIRLDS
+270 DLDFTRLDS
-279 VAFAESP
+279 EAFSASP
-286 ANSVDYAVMERIRD
+286 ANSVDYAVMERVRD

-323 KQDEKGNI
+323 EQDENGNI
-331 FIGNVMA
+331 FIGNVLA
-338 EDVTGSYIHA
+338 EGVTGSYIHA
-348 GERLVAAIGL
+348 GESLVAAIGL
-358 NNYIIVDTKDA
+358 SNLIIVETKDA
-369 LLVASRDRTQ
+369 LLVASKDRTQ
-379 EVKTIVKRLKT
+379 EVKTIVKRLKL
-390 ENREEIRLH
+390 EKREEVRLH

-410 CVDSGERFQAKRII
+410 CVDCGERFQAKRIM

-448 TAHIINGE
+448 TAHITNGD
-456 QTIILTENQST
+456 QAIILTENQST

-472 AKHRLENPGTIPL
+472 TKHRLENPGTIPL